1 MSRIPGER
9 KTFIFFYL
17 FPSFFNFVKIILRT
31 KSRSIYPKRGFLIHY
46 KGELKK
52 LTKFTTKKKREK
64 NFLIRLLSCVNFDYI
79 FHANGGRLK
88 RGEAY
93 LDVRVVKKL
102 GFNVFVIIY
111 MQTA

>member
-1 MSRIPGER
+1 M
-9 KTFIFFYL
+9 
-17 FPSFFNFVKIILRT
+17 KIILRT

-52 LTKFTTKKKREK
+52 IDEVYDEKKGEK

-88 RGEAY
+88 RG
-93 LDVRVVKKL
+93 
-102 GFNVFVIIY
+102 
-111 MQTA
+111 